1 MCQKTLNAI
10 VSHDACQRTCQH
22 RIELSLLW
30 LSECQREENLRHH
43 NAHITEN
50 RTHHCRLVR
59 CHHSSMYTS
68 FYGQACWL
76 FWLLSGSWLVRLSG
90 MLWIS
95 WLMQRYF
102 STDDHGPSLKERQSC
117 TFWFLVH
124 SYSQLLH
131 FSSRTVEIW
140 SPTRK
145 ISELEVPWVKKLMY
159 LQCEVLDWF

>member
-1 MCQKTLNAI
+1 MVLDNQDAKYLNKRDQAFQNHRGRTRKQRNANTVRVKVSMMHEEKRQESRHLEILKSDLPELNEKKSCGMQEISKFGFPTLNAI

-68 FYGQACWL
+68 FYGQAC
-76 FWLLSGSWLVRLSG
+76 
-90 MLWIS
+90 
-95 WLMQRYF
+95 
-102 STDDHGPSLKERQSC
+102 
-117 TFWFLVH
+117 
-124 SYSQLLH
+124 
-131 FSSRTVEIW
+131 
-140 SPTRK
+140 
-145 ISELEVPWVKKLMY
+145 
-159 LQCEVLDWF
+159 